1 MKIMA
6 YVYMPLFF
14 TIIGYG
20 IVYVAALPILDVI
33 SSYGSLIISSD
44 TPNFDNDQLK
54 SIFEA
59 PVNKEDRATIPASEV
74 TMPTA
79 GTLYAHISCTKAGL
93 DAPIY
98 FDDSDAILK
107 NGVGQYTG
115 SSIPGFGLPIL
126 LAGHNTTYFL
136 PLQNIEV
143 GDIITI
149 TTSYGI
155 YKYQITAT
163 KIVSK
168 NLASAYNLAQK
179 KEQLIMYTCYPFNM
193 LGTLANRYFVY
204 GDKLSGPVI
213 DFK

>member
-1 MKIMA
+1 MA

-33 SSYGSLIISSD
+33 SSYGSLIISSG

-149 TTSYGI
+149 TTNYGI

>member
-1 MKIMA
+1 MKVMA

-204 GDKLSGPVI
+204 GDKISGPVI

>member
-1 MKIMA
+1 MA

-33 SSYGSLIISSD
+33 SSYGNLIISSN
-44 TPNFDNDQLK
+44 TPNFDNNQLT

-74 TMPTA
+74 TMPTE
-79 GTLYAHISCTKAGL
+79 GTLYAQITCISAGL
-93 DAPIY
+93 DAPVY
-98 FDDSDAILK
+98 FGDTNTILK

-126 LAGHNTTYFL
+126 LAAHNTTYFL
-136 PLQNIEV
+136 PLQNVQV
-143 GDIITI
+143 GDIVTI

-155 YKYQITAT
+155 YKYKITAT

-168 NLASAYNLAQK
+168 NATSAYDLAQK

-204 GDKLSGPVI
+204 GDKISGPVI

>member
-1 MKIMA
+1 MA

-149 TTSYGI
+149 TTNYGI

>member
-1 MKIMA
+1 MA

-44 TPNFDNDQLK
+44 TPNFDNDQLR

-59 PVNKEDRATIPASEV
+59 PVNKEDRTTIPASEV

-143 GDIITI
+143 GDIVII

-168 NLASAYNLAQK
+168 NLASAYDLAQK

-204 GDKLSGPVI
+204 GDKISGPVI

>member
-1 MKIMA
+1 MA

-33 SSYGSLIISSD
+33 SSYGSLIISSG

-79 GTLYAHISCTKAGL
+79 ATLYAHISCSKAGL

-98 FDDSDAILK
+98 FDDSDTILR

-136 PLQNIEV
+136 PLQSIEV
-143 GDIITI
+143 GDIVTI

-168 NLASAYNLAQK
+168 NDKSAYDLAQK

-193 LGTLANRYFVY
+193 LGTLAKRYFVY
-204 GDKLSGPVI
+204 GDKISGPVI

>member
-1 MKIMA
+1 MA
-6 YVYMPLFF
+6 YIYMPLFF

-20 IVYVAALPILDVI
+20 IVYVAVLPILDVI

-44 TPNFDNDQLK
+44 APNFDNDQLK

-59 PVNKEDRATIPASEV
+59 PVNKEDRTTIPASEV

-79 GTLYAHISCTKAGL
+79 GTLYAHISCSKAGL

-98 FDDSDAILK
+98 FGDSDTILK

-136 PLQNIEV
+136 PLQNIVV
-143 GDIITI
+143 GDIVTI
-149 TTSYGI
+149 TTNYGI

-163 KIVSK
+163 KIVNK
-168 NLASAYNLAQK
+168 NLLSSFDLEQK

-193 LGTLANRYFVY
+193 LGTLQNRYFVY
-204 GDKLSGPVI
+204 GDKISGPVI